1 MELPVLATACHV
13 WVATPTD
20 YAQPHSMEVGM
31 MARHVADVAR
41 PHNEGPGIITGQW
54 G

>member
-13 WVATPTD
+13 WVATPID

-31 MARHVADVAR
+31 MLATSPTSLDPIMKV
-41 PHNEGPGIITGQW
+41 PES
-54 G
+54 